1 MFDVFIIGHS
11 LSDPDIDFVL
21 QLARTQ
27 RSPQHPIYMVAAG
40 FSGSEEQDL
49 FEQYNIELV
58 RYSNSDGTHFELR
71 RMLRAV
77 DRFITPRGQSTNTWI
92 ATERPEAEVK
102 TAVALFLFR
111 RLQRVPPKEY
121 LAPLV
126 LLAVCTDTS
135 GTLPTESVYTLPT
148 IASLTKNGT
157 AHNDSISRAVD
168 HLVHE
173 GFLINTTDGLC
184 VTESGRTRV
193 AEYHT
198 VRQLERDQAY
208 SKFEIDLTQSYG
220 GGLSSSQLTDCQ
232 TLAERVLVTSFE
244 HRGSVIAN
252 KVFSDRPA
260 RRDELS
266 DVFGYVTDQARRI
279 PDKRLQAAFIEAVH
293 GFLVEPDVRQ
303 KAYLASVSQGYF
315 LYHLLGLDP
324 GGAHARREIFRKTLW
339 ICDSSVILPWIAK
352 GCHNHDYASELFRM
366 LAEEQAL
373 LCTTPRLLQEVWE
386 HLNWAIS
393 LMRQSRSPSLGLL
406 RAASVKGTY
415 KQNLFIDGFI
425 RLSSEGVV
433 GTFQD
438 YLRLILNGRNSDRT
452 LFERSI
458 ERDGLRLINVSQLQG
473 FVQEDWGHIEA
484 AKVDIQ
490 KRREQIG
497 TYRSPLQ
504 VESEAEVSILLN
516 RLRSG
521 TYAIDDLENADHFY
535 FISQSLIIDRVFQE
549 DDITTWTP
557 ESLYRY
563 LTTLPERDLDPDL
576 LQQCMLHEYF
586 YAGVSFVD
594 TERYERFFGPL
605 IDVAKAS
612 FEKEISEYVK
622 DLESHAIGIE
632 DAFAQTPDLEKPFF
646 LAQMGWQKAEAAN
659 QREELATLRADRAER
674 ELQQLKSEDK
684 RASRRRSRARRSQE
698 LARRRNLLDPRHV
711 RKRKRQAKKRKR
723 RKNP

>member
-1 MFDVFIIGHS
+1 
-11 LSDPDIDFVL
+11 
-21 QLARTQ
+21 
-27 RSPQHPIYMVAAG
+27 
-40 FSGSEEQDL
+40 
-49 FEQYNIELV
+49 
-58 RYSNSDGTHFELR
+58 
-71 RMLRAV
+71 MLRAV
-77 DRFITPRGQSTNTWI
+77 DHFITPRGQSINTRI
-92 ATERPEAEVK
+92 ATERPENEIR

-111 RLQRVPPKEY
+111 RLQSVPPKEY

-126 LLAVCTDTS
+126 LLALCTDTP
-135 GTLPTESVYTLPT
+135 GTLPIDSVFTLPT
-148 IASLTKNGT
+148 IASLTKNRP
-157 AHNDSISRAVD
+157 AHNNSISRAID

-173 GFLINTTDGLC
+173 GSLINKTDGLC
-184 VTESGRTRV
+184 VTESGRTKV
-193 AEYHT
+193 AEYHA
-198 VRQLERDQAY
+198 VRKLERDQAY
-208 SKFEIDLTQSYG
+208 GKFEVDLTQSYG
-220 GGLSSSQLTDCQ
+220 AGLSSAQLADCQ
-232 TLAERVLVTSFE
+232 TLAERVLISSFE

-252 KVFSDRPA
+252 KVFSDRAA

-266 DVFGYVTDQARRI
+266 DVFGYVTDQAGRI
-279 PDKRLQAAFIEAVH
+279 PDKQLQAAFIEAVYA
-293 GFLVEPDVRQ
+293 FLVEPDARQ
-303 KAYLASVSQGYF
+303 RAYLASVSQGYF

-324 GGAHARREIFRKTLW
+324 HGAHARRNIFRKTLW

-366 LAEEQAL
+366 LTEEQAL
-373 LCTTPRLLQEVWE
+373 LCTTPRLLQEAWE
-386 HLNWAIS
+386 HLTWAIS
-393 LMRQSRSPSLGLL
+393 FMRQSPSPSLRLL

-438 YLRLILNGRNSDRT
+438 YLRLILNGRNSDRS

-458 ERDGLRLINVSQLQG
+458 EQDGLRLINISQLQG

-484 AKVDIQ
+484 AKAEI
-490 KRREQIG
+490 RRGREEIG

-504 VESEAEVSILLN
+504 VESEAEVSILLT

-521 TYAIDDLENADHFY
+521 TYSIHDLQNADRFY
-535 FISQSLIIDRVFQE
+535 FISQSRIIDRVFQE
-549 DDITTWTP
+549 ENITTWTP

-563 LTTLPERDLDPDL
+563 LTALPDRNLDPDL

-594 TERYERFFGPL
+594 TERYERYFGPL

-612 FEKEISEYVK
+612 FEREVPEYVK
-622 DLESHAIGIE
+622 DIENLAIGIE

-674 ELQQLKSEDK
+674 ELQRLKSEDK
-684 RASRRRSRARRSQE
+684 RAARRRSRARRSQE
-698 LARRRNLLDPRHV
+698 LARRRNRLDPRHV

-723 RKNP
+723 KSSR